1 MVVNASLAGPEN
13 GLMRRPRLDSLLEKA
28 LAKPVVTV
36 MAGAGCGKTSAV
48 YSYLQTSRLHMVW
61 VQLSEADNLPARFWD
76 NFANAIGLH
85 SPALAENIRRQE
97 MPANKTDLYR
107 FADMLADEIRPRYRY
122 ALVFDDLH
130 LIHESGVLWFIRAL
144 TDGIW
149 SGHIAQA
156 HPGNAIVLISRED
169 CGFDSEKLV
178 AIGRMAQVGA
188 EDLNFTKSETLDMF
202 RFFGVAA
209 TPALMSGI
217 SELYADTEGWAFLTS
232 LAGRLLQKRPD
243 GMKYLK
249 DALRHNVSLLIEN
262 ELFLEN
268 SPEMDKFLAKLS
280 LIDHLAAGLISMLED
295 GDHLIKELLHS
306 TSLVRYDAYMD
317 VYHVHHLL
325 QDLLLQ
331 KQCLLSDGEKREV
344 YETAAAW
351 CLAHDYKMDAAGY
364 YAQAGDYMG
373 VINIVYMY
381 PQFLPM
387 DAATLLFDILDGAPP
402 GLEAEILSLHSYRGR
417 LLLSL
422 GKIGQAMEEMQAVI
436 QQIEPPKGEARED
449 TPDNRRRLMGAYYV
463 LGHAHMLNC
472 NDTGVYDFAE
482 YFKKADEY
490 AQGSGFVPRGSM
502 RMATVAPY
510 ILRIGHGGEGEPE
523 KYIQAL
529 TDTVPCVS
537 HLMKGCM
544 YGLDDLARAELA
556 YYQTDIADC
565 RRYAMQALYKAQEK
579 GQLEVENRAL
589 FFLMRAGLASGKYPV
604 IKDAMRR
611 MDAQLDTPDFINRYT
626 RYDIQTGWF
635 YGSIGQKELVADW
648 LKSDFAVS
656 HSQTVISDYAD
667 FARCKYYLAAQ
678 QYHTMLAMLSSRTDS
693 FDVGRYL
700 LGQIGIAIHQAVCL
714 YNLKDQN
721 GAFRAL
727 RQAYELAAPNSLNMI
742 FVELGNHMRTLAA
755 AAQKAGGSGVPDAW
769 LEDMQKKAA
778 TYAKRIG
785 QVRSQYRQAEGL
797 EDGVQLT
804 QKEINLL
811 QDLSHGLSRTE
822 SAAARGI
829 SINTVKMMLQYIYE
843 KLGAENSMDAV
854 RIAFAKG
861 LL

>member
-1 MVVNASLAGPEN
+1 MSINATQAGPDG

-28 LAKPVVTV
+28 FEKPVVVVT
-36 MAGAGCGKTSAV
+36 AGAGCGKTSAV
-48 YSYLQTSRLHMVW
+48 YSYLQTSRLRMVW
-61 VQLSEADNLPARFWD
+61 VQLSEMDNLPSRFWD

-107 FADMLADEIRPRYRY
+107 FADMLADEIKPRYRY
-122 ALVFDDLH
+122 ALVLDDLH
-130 LIHESGVLWFIRAL
+130 LIHDSGVLWFIRAL
-144 TDGIW
+144 VNAMW
-149 SGHIAQA
+149 SGNFSRT
-156 HPGNAIVLISRED
+156 HPGNTIVLISREY
-169 CGFDSEKLV
+169 CGFDSEKLT
-178 AIGRMAQVGA
+178 AMGRMAQIGA
-188 EDLNFTKSETLDMF
+188 EDLNFTKGETLELF

-217 SELYADTEGWAFLTS
+217 SEIYADMEGWAFLTS

-243 GMKYLK
+243 GMKYIK

-268 SPEMDKFLAKLS
+268 SPEMNRFLAKLS

-295 GDHLIKELLHS
+295 GDRLIRELLRS
-306 TSLVRYDAYMD
+306 TSLIRYDAYMD
-317 VYHVHHLL
+317 VYYVHHLMR
-325 QDLLLQ
+325 DFLLQ
-331 KQCLLSDGEKREV
+331 KQYLLSDEEKREV
-344 YETAAAW
+344 YEIAAAW
-351 CLAHDYKMDAAGY
+351 CLGHDYKMDAAGY
-364 YAQAGDYMG
+364 YAQAGNYQG
-373 VINIVYMY
+373 VIDIVYMY

-402 GLEAEILSLHSYRGR
+402 GLDAEMLSLHSYRGR

-422 GKIGQAMEEMQAVI
+422 GKIGQAVKEMQAVI
-436 QQIEPPKGEARED
+436 RRVEVLED

-463 LGHAHMLNC
+463 LGHAHMLSC

-482 YFKKADEY
+482 HFKKADEY
-490 AQGSGFVPRGSM
+490 ARGSGFAPRGSM
-502 RMATVAPY
+502 RVATVAPY
-510 ILRIGHGGEGEPE
+510 ILRIGRGGEGEPE

-529 TDTVPCVS
+529 ADAVPCVA
-537 HLMKGCM
+537 HLMDGCM
-544 YGLDDLARAELA
+544 SGLDDLARAELS
-556 YYQTDIADC
+556 YYRADIAGC
-565 RRYAMQALYKAQEK
+565 KRYAMQALYQSQEK
-579 GQLEVENRAL
+579 GQFEIENRAL
-589 FFLMRAGLASGKYPV
+589 FLLMRVGLASGKYPA

-611 MDAQLDTPDFINRYT
+611 MDAQLDTPAFINRYI

-635 YGSIGQKELVADW
+635 YGSIGQKELVAEW
-648 LKSDFAVS
+648 LKSDYTVS
-656 HSQTVISDYAD
+656 HSQTVVSNYED
-667 FARCKYYLAAQ
+667 FARAKYYLAEQ
-678 QYHTMLAMLSSRTDS
+678 QYHTMLAMLSSRTGT

-700 LGQIGIAIHQAVCL
+700 LGEIGIAIHRAVCL
-714 YNLKDQN
+714 YNLKDTQA
-721 GAFRAL
+721 AFEAL
-727 RQAYELAAPNSLNMI
+727 LQAYGLAAPNGLNMI
-742 FVELGNHMRTLAA
+742 FIELGNHMRTLAA

-769 LEDMQKKAA
+769 LEDIQKKAA
-778 TYAKRIG
+778 TYAKRVG

-804 QKEINLL
+804 QKELNLL